1 MKIPRNLPVK
11 TRLPFKLWVLAGIIT
26 AFSMMQVATQTQ
38 PDFRSHQASATHV
51 IAAQDNICAAWWRSL

>member
-11 TRLPFKLWVLAGIIT
+11 TRIPFKLWVLAGIIT

-38 PDFRSHQASATHV
+38 PDFRSHQASPTHV
-51 IAAQDNICAAWWRSL
+51 IAALR